1 MITPLKPRW
10 SREVK
15 KYRRNLASYRE
26 GDFALAVESERGSV
40 IYSVRH
46 TTTFRYEPAVRE
58 SVMEVRLQ
66 PRSDGEQRCLSF
78 TLDVDPAANIM
89 QYRDFTGNTVHHFD
103 IAGVHSQVQ
112 VTAQSAVEVQAVP
125 APRASDCGNW
135 ADLDAEVAGNDHWEM
150 LLSSHFAHSSALLDQ
165 LAEELRC
172 ERRSSPLALLTE
184 INEAIYKLFA
194 YVPNSTKVDSPIEE
208 ALQARQGVCQ
218 DFAHIMIAL
227 VRRLK
232 MPCRYVSGY
241 MFHREEARKDRSLE
255 GASHAWVEALVPG
268 LGWVAFDPTNN
279 LVGGDR
285 HIRVAIGRDYADVP
299 PTRGVYKGEA
309 QSELSVAVTVT
320 PADSAVPE
328 PITPNFVVRS
338 RPVLARATVR
348 SDQEQQQ
355 QQ

>member
-1 MITPLKPRW
+1 M
-10 SREVK
+10 
-15 KYRRNLASYRE
+15 
-26 GDFALAVESERGSV
+26 

-46 TTTFRYEPAVRE
+46 TPTFRYEPAVRE

-103 IAGVHSQVQ
+103 IAGSHTQVK
-112 VTAQSAVEVQAVP
+112 VTAQSAVEVQSVP
-125 APRASDCGNW
+125 APRAADSGDW
-135 ADLDAEVAGNDHWEM
+135 ADLDALIAGNDHWEM
-150 LLSSHFAHSSALLDQ
+150 LLPSHFAHSNAQLEQ
-165 LAEELRC
+165 LAKELGC
-172 ERRSSPLALLTE
+172 ERRGNPLELLTGL
-184 INEAIYKLFA
+184 NEAIYKLFA

-227 VRRLK
+227 VRR
-232 MPCRYVSGY
+232 MNIPCRYVSGY
-241 MFHREEARKDRSLE
+241 MFHRDEEEKDRSME
-255 GASHAWVEALVPG
+255 GASHAWVEALVPR

-279 LVGGDR
+279 LVGADR

-309 QSELSVAVTVT
+309 QSELSVAVTVS
-320 PADSAVPE
+320 PADTVVPE

-338 RPVLARATVR
+338 RPVLARAAVR
-348 SDQEQQQ
+348 SEQEQQQ

>member
-1 MITPLKPRW
+1 M
-10 SREVK
+10 
-15 KYRRNLASYRE
+15 
-26 GDFALAVESERGSV
+26 

-78 TLDVDPAANIM
+78 ALDVDPPANVM

-103 IAGVHSQVQ
+103 IAGRHTVVK
-112 VTAQSAVEVQAVP
+112 VTAQSVVEVQSLLK
-125 APRASDCGNW
+125 PRAADAGDW
-135 ADLDAEVAGNDHWEM
+135 AGLDALIAGNDHWEM
-150 LLSSHFAHSSALLDQ
+150 LLPSHFALSSAPLEQ
-165 LAEELRC
+165 LAGELEC
-172 ERRSSPLALLTE
+172 KRRGNPLELLTE
-184 INEAIYKLFA
+184 LNQAIYDRFA

-208 ALQARQGVCQ
+208 ALQTRQGVCQ

-227 VRRLK
+227 VRRLHV
-232 MPCRYVSGY
+232 PCRYVSGY
-241 MFHREEARKDRSLE
+241 MFHRNEDEEEKDRSVE
-255 GASHAWVEALVPG
+255 GASHAWVEALVPS

-309 QSELSVAVTVT
+309 QSELSVAVTVS
-320 PADSAVPE
+320 PADSVAPE
-328 PITPNFVVRS
+328 PVMPSFVVRS
-338 RPVLARATVR
+338 RPVLVRAVAR